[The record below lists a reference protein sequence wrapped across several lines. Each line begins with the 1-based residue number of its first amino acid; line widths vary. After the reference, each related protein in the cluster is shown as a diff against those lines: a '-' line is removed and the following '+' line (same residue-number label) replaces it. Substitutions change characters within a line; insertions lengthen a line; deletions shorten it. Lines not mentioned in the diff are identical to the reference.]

1 VFIAGLGV
9 YSGAPPAKRIK
20 QLTNTALNLLTRI
33 RGQTTIL
40 LTSLGHS
47 GTHWSAATFY
57 LLVPFIAKDLGLT
70 YSEAGLFVALFHSG
84 ALVANFSSGLLTDIT
99 GRRVLFQF
107 ISLAVGA
114 TALMMFGFTKHYVVL
129 CTMVVLIGA
138 TNNLWHPPAISY
150 LSSHYPKSRG
160 YALAIHGLGANLGDA
175 IGPLAAGF
183 LLLSFT
189 WQGTAVAN
197 SIPIFIIA
205 AILLIYLLPRDGPN
219 ADGGPRGMGLRDY
232 FIGMW
237 FVVKERAV
245 LGLCLMTGLRAMAQT
260 GLLAFLPLYLANVM
274 EIGPLWMGVTLMG
287 MQVGGM
293 IATPVA
299 GILSDRIGRRSVV
312 VAGLSSTTILIVV
325 LTFVT
330 NDVAYIVG
338 VSVLGLSLYAVR
350 PVVQSWMLDLTPERL
365 GGSATSLMFGM
376 QSGLSII
383 MPVIGG
389 VIADAY
395 GLKMVF
401 YFIAAAML
409 AANIV
414 AMTLTKDAQTAN
426 VPAA

>member
-1 VFIAGLGV
+1 M
-9 YSGAPPAKRIK
+9 SKMSR
-20 QLTNTALNLLTRI
+20 TLLTRI

-70 YSEAGLFVALFHSG
+70 YSQAGLFVALFHSG

-99 GRRVLFQF
+99 GRRVLLQF
-107 ISLAVGA
+107 ISLAVGGL
-114 TALMMFGFTKHYVVL
+114 ALMAFGFTTHYVVL
-129 CTMVVLIGA
+129 CAMVLLIGA

-150 LSSHYPKSRG
+150 LSSHYPRSRG
-160 YALAIHGLGANLGDA
+160 YALAIHGLGANIGDA
-175 IGPLAAGF
+175 VAPLVAGV

-197 SIPIFIIA
+197 SVPILVVA
-205 AILLIYLLPRDGPN
+205 AILLIYLMPHDGPS
-219 ADGGPRGMGLRDY
+219 ADGGRRGMGLRDY
-232 FIGMW
+232 FSGMLS
-237 FVVKERAV
+237 VIKERAV

-274 EIGPLWMGVTLMG
+274 EIGPFWMGVTLMG

-293 IATPVA
+293 IATPIA

-312 VAGLSSTTILIVV
+312 VAGLSGTTILIIA

-330 NDVAYIVG
+330 NDFAYIAG
-338 VSVLGLSLYAVR
+338 VSVLGLTLYAVR
-350 PVVQSWMLDLTPERL
+350 PVVQSWMLDLTPDRL

-376 QSGLSII
+376 QSGLAII
-383 MPVIGG
+383 MPIIGG
-389 VIADAY
+389 IIADAY
-395 GLKMVF
+395 GLKAVF

-414 AMTLTKDAQTAN
+414 AMTLTRDAPTEDAH
-426 VPAA
+426 AT

>member
-1 VFIAGLGV
+1 M
-9 YSGAPPAKRIK
+9 YSGAPSAAGK
-20 QLTNTALNLLTRI
+20 QLSDFSSNLLTRI
-33 RGQTTIL
+33 QGQTTIL

-70 YSEAGLFVALFHSG
+70 YSQAGLFVALFHSG

-99 GRRVLFQF
+99 GRRVLLQF
-107 ISLAVGA
+107 ISLAVGSL
-114 TALMMFGFTKHYVVL
+114 ALMAFGFTSHYVVL
-129 CTMVVLIGA
+129 CAMVLLIGA

-160 YALAIHGLGANLGDA
+160 YALAIHGLGANIGDA
-175 IGPLAAGF
+175 VAPLVAGV

-197 SIPIFIIA
+197 SIPILVVA
-205 AILLIYLLPRDGPN
+205 GVLLIYLMPHDGPS
-219 ADGGPRGMGLRDY
+219 ADGIRRGMGLRDY
-232 FIGMW
+232 FTGMLS
-237 FVVKERAV
+237 VIKERAV
-245 LGLCLMTGLRAMAQT
+245 LGLCLMTGLRAVAQT

-293 IATPVA
+293 IATPMA

-312 VAGLSSTTILIVV
+312 VAGLSSTTILIIA

-330 NDVAYIVG
+330 NDIAYIVG

-350 PVVQSWMLDLTPERL
+350 PVVQSWMLDLTPDRL
-365 GGSATSLMFGM
+365 GGSATSLMFGV
-376 QSGLSII
+376 QSGLAII
-383 MPVIGG
+383 MPIIGG
-389 VIADAY
+389 IIADAY
-395 GLKMVF
+395 GLKAVF

-414 AMTLTKDAQTAN
+414 AMTLTRDAPIENARAT
-426 VPAA
+426 

>member
-1 VFIAGLGV
+1 M
-9 YSGAPPAKRIK
+9 SR
-20 QLTNTALNLLTRI
+20 TLLTRI

-70 YSEAGLFVALFHSG
+70 YSQAGLFVALFHSG

-99 GRRVLFQF
+99 GRRVLLQF
-107 ISLAVGA
+107 ISLAVGGL
-114 TALMMFGFTKHYVVL
+114 ALMAFGFTTHYVVL
-129 CTMVVLIGA
+129 CAMVLLIGA

-150 LSSHYPKSRG
+150 LSSHYPRSRG
-160 YALAIHGLGANLGDA
+160 YALAIHGLGANIGDA
-175 IGPLAAGF
+175 VAPLVAGV

-197 SIPIFIIA
+197 SVPILVVA
-205 AILLIYLLPRDGPN
+205 AILLIYLMPHDGPS
-219 ADGGPRGMGLRDY
+219 ADGGRRGMGLRDY
-232 FIGMW
+232 FSGMLS
-237 FVVKERAV
+237 VIKERAV

-274 EIGPLWMGVTLMG
+274 EIGPFWMGVTLMG

-293 IATPVA
+293 IATPIA

-312 VAGLSSTTILIVV
+312 VAGLSGTTILIIA

-330 NDVAYIVG
+330 NDFAYIAG
-338 VSVLGLSLYAVR
+338 VSVLGLTLYAVR
-350 PVVQSWMLDLTPERL
+350 PVVQSWMLDLTPDRL

-376 QSGLSII
+376 QSGLAII
-383 MPVIGG
+383 MPIIGG
-389 VIADAY
+389 IIADAY
-395 GLKMVF
+395 GLKAVF

-414 AMTLTKDAQTAN
+414 AMTLTRDAPTEDAH
-426 VPAA
+426 AT

>member
-1 VFIAGLGV
+1 MSEI
-9 YSGAPPAKRIK
+9 
-20 QLTNTALNLLTRI
+20 ALNLLTRI

-70 YSEAGLFVALFHSG
+70 YGEAGLFVALFHTG

-114 TALMMFGFTKHYVVL
+114 AALMMFGFTKQYLVL
-129 CTMVVLIGA
+129 CALVLVIGA
-138 TNNLWHPPAISY
+138 TNNLWHPPALAY
-150 LSSHYPKSRG
+150 LSSSYPKSRG

-175 IGPLAAGF
+175 VAPLAAGA

-189 WQGTAVAN
+189 WQGTAIAN
-197 SIPIFIIA
+197 SLPIFMVA
-205 AILLIYLLPRDGPN
+205 AILLVFLLPHDGPA
-219 ADGGPRGMGLRDY
+219 ADGASRGMGLRDY
-232 FIGMW
+232 FVGMW
-237 FVVKERAV
+237 SVVKERAV

-274 EIGPLWMGVTLMG
+274 EIGPLWMGVALMG

-293 IATPVA
+293 IATPIA
-299 GILSDRIGRRSVV
+299 GILSDHVGRRPVV
-312 VAGLSSTTILIVV
+312 VAGLSGTTLLIVA

-376 QSGLSII
+376 QSGLAIA

-389 VIADAY
+389 MIADIY
-395 GLKMVF
+395 GLRAVF

-409 AANIV
+409 AANVV
-414 AMTLTKDAQTAN
+414 AMTLTRDA
-426 VPAA
+426 

>member
-1 VFIAGLGV
+1 M
-9 YSGAPPAKRIK
+9 YSGAPSAAGK
-20 QLTNTALNLLTRI
+20 QLSEISNTLLARI
-33 RGQTTIL
+33 QGQTTIL

-57 LLVPFIAKDLGLT
+57 LLVPFIAKDLGLS
-70 YSEAGLFVALFHSG
+70 YSQAGLFVALFHSG

-99 GRRVLFQF
+99 GRRVLLQF
-107 ISLAVGA
+107 ISLAVGGL
-114 TALMMFGFTKHYVVL
+114 ALMAFGFTTHYVVL
-129 CTMVVLIGA
+129 CAMVLLIGA

-160 YALAIHGLGANLGDA
+160 YALAIHGLGANIGDA
-175 IGPLAAGF
+175 VAPLVAGV

-197 SIPIFIIA
+197 SVPILVVA
-205 AILLIYLLPRDGPN
+205 GILLIYLMPHDRPS
-219 ADGGPRGMGLRDY
+219 ADGTRRGMGLRDY
-232 FIGMW
+232 FIGMLS
-237 FVVKERAV
+237 VIKERAV

-293 IATPVA
+293 IATPIA

-312 VAGLSSTTILIVV
+312 VAGLSSTTILIIA

-330 NDVAYIVG
+330 NDIAYIVG

-350 PVVQSWMLDLTPERL
+350 PVVQSWMLDLTPDRL

-376 QSGLSII
+376 QSGLAII
-383 MPVIGG
+383 MPIIGG
-389 VIADAY
+389 IIADAY
-395 GLKMVF
+395 GLKAVF

-409 AANIV
+409 AANVV
-414 AMTLTKDAQTAN
+414 AMTLTRDAKAEN
-426 VPAA
+426 VRAT

>member
-1 VFIAGLGV
+1 M
-9 YSGAPPAKRIK
+9 SR
-20 QLTNTALNLLTRI
+20 TLLTRI

-70 YSEAGLFVALFHSG
+70 YSQAGLFVALFHSG
-84 ALVANFSSGLLTDIT
+84 ALVANFSSGLLTDIA
-99 GRRVLFQF
+99 GRRVLLQF
-107 ISLAVGA
+107 ISLAVGGL
-114 TALMMFGFTKHYVVL
+114 ALMAFGFTTHYVVL
-129 CTMVVLIGA
+129 CAMVLLIGA

-160 YALAIHGLGANLGDA
+160 YALAIHGLGANIGDA
-175 IGPLAAGF
+175 IAPLVAGV

-197 SIPIFIIA
+197 SVPILVVA
-205 AILLIYLLPRDGPN
+205 AILLIYSMPHDGPN
-219 ADGGPRGMGLRDY
+219 VDGGRRGMGLRDY
-232 FIGMW
+232 FSGMLS
-237 FVVKERAV
+237 VIKERAV

-274 EIGPLWMGVTLMG
+274 EIGPFWMGVTLMG

-293 IATPVA
+293 IATPIA

-312 VAGLSSTTILIVV
+312 VAGLSGTTILIIA

-330 NDVAYIVG
+330 NDFAYIAG
-338 VSVLGLSLYAVR
+338 VSLLGLTLYAVR
-350 PVVQSWMLDLTPERL
+350 PVVQSWMLDLTPDRL

-376 QSGLSII
+376 QSGLAII
-383 MPVIGG
+383 MPIIGG
-389 VIADAY
+389 IIADAY
-395 GLKMVF
+395 GLKAVF

-414 AMTLTKDAQTAN
+414 AMTLTRDAPTEGAH
-426 VPAA
+426 AT

>member
-1 VFIAGLGV
+1 M
-9 YSGAPPAKRIK
+9 SR
-20 QLTNTALNLLTRI
+20 TLLTRI

-70 YSEAGLFVALFHSG
+70 YSQAGLFVALFHSG

-99 GRRVLFQF
+99 GRRVLLQF
-107 ISLAVGA
+107 ISLAVGGL
-114 TALMMFGFTKHYVVL
+114 ALMAFGFTAHYVVL
-129 CTMVVLIGA
+129 CAMVLLIGA

-150 LSSHYPKSRG
+150 LSSHYPRSRG
-160 YALAIHGLGANLGDA
+160 YALAIHGLGANIGDA
-175 IGPLAAGF
+175 VAPLVAGV

-197 SIPIFIIA
+197 SVPILVVA
-205 AILLIYLLPRDGPN
+205 AILLIYLMPHDGPS
-219 ADGGPRGMGLRDY
+219 ADGGRRGMGLRDY
-232 FIGMW
+232 FSGMLS
-237 FVVKERAV
+237 VIKERAV

-274 EIGPLWMGVTLMG
+274 EIGPFWMGVTLMG

-293 IATPVA
+293 IATPIA

-312 VAGLSSTTILIVV
+312 VAGLSGTTILIIA

-330 NDVAYIVG
+330 NDFAYIAG
-338 VSVLGLSLYAVR
+338 VSVLGLTLYAVR
-350 PVVQSWMLDLTPERL
+350 PVVQSWMLDLTPDRL

-376 QSGLSII
+376 QSGLAII
-383 MPVIGG
+383 MPIIGG
-389 VIADAY
+389 IIADAY
-395 GLKMVF
+395 GLKAVF

-414 AMTLTKDAQTAN
+414 AMTLTRDAPTEDAH
-426 VPAA
+426 AT

>member
-1 VFIAGLGV
+1 V
-9 YSGAPPAKRIK
+9 YSGAPSTAEKLLSEISRTLLARI
-20 QLTNTALNLLTRI
+20 Q
-33 RGQTTIL
+33 GQTTIL

-70 YSEAGLFVALFHSG
+70 YSQAGLFVALFHSG

-99 GRRVLFQF
+99 GRRVLLQF
-107 ISLAVGA
+107 ISLAVGGL
-114 TALMMFGFTKHYVVL
+114 ALMAFGFTTHYIVL
-129 CTMVVLIGA
+129 CAMVVLIGA

-160 YALAIHGLGANLGDA
+160 YALAIHGLGANIGDA
-175 IGPLAAGF
+175 VAPLVAGV

-197 SIPIFIIA
+197 SIPILVVA
-205 AILLIYLLPRDGPN
+205 GILLIYLMPHDRPS
-219 ADGGPRGMGLRDY
+219 ADGIRRGMGLRDY
-232 FIGMW
+232 FTGMLT
-237 FVVKERAV
+237 VIKERAV

-293 IATPVA
+293 IATPIA

-312 VAGLSSTTILIVV
+312 VAGLSSTTILIIA

-330 NDVAYIVG
+330 NDIAYIVG

-350 PVVQSWMLDLTPERL
+350 PVVQSWMLDLTPDRL

-376 QSGLSII
+376 QSGLAII
-383 MPVIGG
+383 MPIIGG
-389 VIADAY
+389 IIADAY
-395 GLKMVF
+395 GLKAVF

-414 AMTLTKDAQTAN
+414 AMTLTRDAKAEN
-426 VPAA
+426 VRAT

>member
-1 VFIAGLGV
+1 LSEI
-9 YSGAPPAKRIK
+9 SS
-20 QLTNTALNLLTRI
+20 NLLTRI
-33 RGQTTIL
+33 QGQTTIL

-57 LLVPFIAKDLGLT
+57 LLVPFIAKDLNLT
-70 YSEAGLFVALFHSG
+70 YSQAGLFVALFHSG

-99 GRRVLFQF
+99 GRHVLLQF
-107 ISLAVGA
+107 ISLAGGGL
-114 TALMMFGFTKHYVVL
+114 ALMAFGFTTHYVVL
-129 CTMVVLIGA
+129 CAMVLLIGA

-150 LSSHYPKSRG
+150 LSSQYPKSRG
-160 YALAIHGLGANLGDA
+160 YALAIHGLGANIGDA
-175 IGPLAAGF
+175 VAPLVAGA

-189 WQGTAVAN
+189 WQGTAVVN
-197 SIPIFIIA
+197 SVPILVVA
-205 AILLIYLLPRDGPN
+205 GILLIYLMPHDRPN
-219 ADGGPRGMGLRDY
+219 TEGSIRGMGLREY
-232 FIGMW
+232 FSGM
-237 FVVKERAV
+237 FSVIKERAV

-293 IATPVA
+293 IATPIA

-312 VAGLSSTTILIVV
+312 VAGLSSTTILIIA

-330 NDVAYIVG
+330 NDIAYIIG

-376 QSGLSII
+376 QSGLAI
-383 MPVIGG
+383 MMPIIGG
-389 VIADAY
+389 IIADVH
-395 GLKMVF
+395 GLKAVF

-414 AMTLTKDAQTAN
+414 AMTLTRDAKTENTHAT
-426 VPAA
+426 

>member
-1 VFIAGLGV
+1 M
-9 YSGAPPAKRIK
+9 
-20 QLTNTALNLLTRI
+20 LTRI
-33 RGQTTIL
+33 QGQTTIL

-57 LLVPFIAKDLGLT
+57 LLVPFIAKDLNLT
-70 YSEAGLFVALFHSG
+70 YSQAGLFVALFHSG

-99 GRRVLFQF
+99 GRHVLLQF
-107 ISLAVGA
+107 ISLAGGGL
-114 TALMMFGFTKHYVVL
+114 ALMAFGFTTHYVVL
-129 CTMVVLIGA
+129 CAMVLLIGA

-150 LSSHYPKSRG
+150 LSSQYPKSRG
-160 YALAIHGLGANLGDA
+160 YALAIHGLGANIGDA
-175 IGPLAAGF
+175 VAPLVAGA
-183 LLLSFT
+183 LLLTFT
-189 WQGTAVAN
+189 WQGTAVVN
-197 SIPIFIIA
+197 SVPILVVA
-205 AILLIYLLPRDGPN
+205 GILLIYLMPHDRPN
-219 ADGGPRGMGLRDY
+219 TEGSIRGMGLREY
-232 FIGMW
+232 FSGM
-237 FVVKERAV
+237 FSVIKERAV

-293 IATPVA
+293 IATPIA

-312 VAGLSSTTILIVV
+312 VAGLSSTTILIIA

-330 NDVAYIVG
+330 NDIAYIIG

-376 QSGLSII
+376 QSGLAI
-383 MPVIGG
+383 MMPIIGG
-389 VIADAY
+389 IIADVH
-395 GLKMVF
+395 GLKAVF

-414 AMTLTKDAQTAN
+414 AMTLTRDAKTENTHAT
-426 VPAA
+426 

>member
-1 VFIAGLGV
+1 M
-9 YSGAPPAKRIK
+9 SR
-20 QLTNTALNLLTRI
+20 TLLTRI
-33 RGQTTIL
+33 QGQTTIL

-70 YSEAGLFVALFHSG
+70 YSQAGLFVALFHSG

-99 GRRVLFQF
+99 GRRVLLQF
-107 ISLAVGA
+107 ISLAVGGL
-114 TALMMFGFTKHYVVL
+114 ALMAFGFTTHYVVL
-129 CTMVVLIGA
+129 CAMVLLIGA

-160 YALAIHGLGANLGDA
+160 YALAIHGLGANIGDA
-175 IGPLAAGF
+175 IAPLVAGV

-197 SIPIFIIA
+197 SVPILVVA
-205 AILLIYLLPRDGPN
+205 AILLIYLMPHDGPN
-219 ADGGPRGMGLRDY
+219 VDGGRRGMGLRDY
-232 FIGMW
+232 FSGMLS
-237 FVVKERAV
+237 VIKERAV

-260 GLLAFLPLYLANVM
+260 GLLAFLPLYLANIM
-274 EIGPLWMGVTLMG
+274 GIGPFWMGVTLMG

-293 IATPVA
+293 IATPIA

-312 VAGLSSTTILIVV
+312 VAGLSGTTILIIA

-330 NDVAYIVG
+330 NDFAYIAG
-338 VSVLGLSLYAVR
+338 VSVLGLTLYAVR
-350 PVVQSWMLDLTPERL
+350 PVVQSWMLDLTPDRL

-376 QSGLSII
+376 QSGLAII
-383 MPVIGG
+383 MPIIGG
-389 VIADAY
+389 IIADAY
-395 GLKMVF
+395 GLKAVF

-414 AMTLTKDAQTAN
+414 AMTLTKDAPIEDAHAT
-426 VPAA
+426 

>member
-1 VFIAGLGV
+1 MSEI
-9 YSGAPPAKRIK
+9 
-20 QLTNTALNLLTRI
+20 ALNLLTRI

-70 YSEAGLFVALFHSG
+70 YSEAGLFVALFHTG

-107 ISLAVGA
+107 ISLAVGGA
-114 TALMMFGFTKHYVVL
+114 ALMMFGFTKQYLVL
-129 CTMVVLIGA
+129 CAMVLMIGA
-138 TNNLWHPPAISY
+138 TNNLWHPPAIAY
-150 LSSHYPKSRG
+150 LSSNYPKSRG

-175 IGPLAAGF
+175 VAPLAAGA

-189 WQGTAVAN
+189 WQGAAVAN
-197 SIPIFIIA
+197 SLPIFGVA
-205 AILLIYLLPRDGPN
+205 AILLVFLLPRDGLA

-232 FIGMW
+232 FVGMW
-237 FVVKERAV
+237 SVVKERAV
-245 LGLCLMTGLRAMAQT
+245 LGLCLMTGLRSMAQT
-260 GLLAFLPLYLANVM
+260 GLLAFLPLYLADVM
-274 EIGPLWMGVTLMG
+274 EFGPLWMGVALMG

-299 GILSDRIGRRSVV
+299 GILSDRVGRRPVV
-312 VAGLSSTTILIVV
+312 VAGLSGTTILIVA

-376 QSGLSII
+376 QSGLAVA
-383 MPVIGG
+383 MPIIGG
-389 VIADAY
+389 MIADIY
-395 GLKMVF
+395 GLKAVF

-414 AMTLTKDAQTAN
+414 AMTLTRDAQTKGAG
-426 VPAA
+426 AS

>member
-1 VFIAGLGV
+1 MSEI
-9 YSGAPPAKRIK
+9 SS
-20 QLTNTALNLLTRI
+20 NLLTRI
-33 RGQTTIL
+33 QGQTTIL

-57 LLVPFIAKDLGLT
+57 LLVPFIAKDLNLT
-70 YSEAGLFVALFHSG
+70 YSQAGLFVALFHSG

-99 GRRVLFQF
+99 GRHVLLQF
-107 ISLAVGA
+107 ISLTGGGL
-114 TALMMFGFTKHYVVL
+114 ALMAFGFTTHYVVL
-129 CTMVVLIGA
+129 CAMVLLIGA

-150 LSSHYPKSRG
+150 LSSQYPKSRG
-160 YALAIHGLGANLGDA
+160 YALAIHGLGANIGDA
-175 IGPLAAGF
+175 VAPLVAGA

-189 WQGTAVAN
+189 WQGTAVVN
-197 SIPIFIIA
+197 SIPILVVA
-205 AILLIYLLPRDGPN
+205 GILLIYLMPNDRPNTDGSI
-219 ADGGPRGMGLRDY
+219 RGMGLREY
-232 FIGMW
+232 FSGM
-237 FVVKERAV
+237 FSVIKERAV

-293 IATPVA
+293 IATPIA

-312 VAGLSSTTILIVV
+312 VAGLSSTTILIIA

-330 NDVAYIVG
+330 NDIAYIIG

-350 PVVQSWMLDLTPERL
+350 PVVQSWMLDLTPDRL

-376 QSGLSII
+376 QSGLAI
-383 MPVIGG
+383 MMPIIGG
-389 VIADAY
+389 IIADVY
-395 GLKMVF
+395 GLKAVF

-414 AMTLTKDAQTAN
+414 AMTLTRDAKT
-426 VPAA
+426 

>member
-1 VFIAGLGV
+1 MYPGTPSTAE
-9 YSGAPPAKRIK
+9 K
-20 QLTNTALNLLTRI
+20 QLSEISSTLLARI
-33 RGQTTIL
+33 QGQTTIL

-70 YSEAGLFVALFHSG
+70 YSQAGLFVALFHSG

-99 GRRVLFQF
+99 GRRVLLQF
-107 ISLAVGA
+107 ISLAVGGL
-114 TALMMFGFTKHYVVL
+114 ALMAFGFTTHYIVL
-129 CTMVVLIGA
+129 CAMVVLIGA

-160 YALAIHGLGANLGDA
+160 YALAIHGLGANIGDA
-175 IGPLAAGF
+175 VAPLVAGV

-197 SIPIFIIA
+197 SIPILVVA
-205 AILLIYLLPRDGPN
+205 GILLIYLMPHDRPS
-219 ADGGPRGMGLRDY
+219 ADGIRRGMGLRDY
-232 FIGMW
+232 FTGMLT
-237 FVVKERAV
+237 VIKERAV

-293 IATPVA
+293 IATPIA

-312 VAGLSSTTILIVV
+312 VAGLSSTTILIIA

-330 NDVAYIVG
+330 NDIAYIVG

-350 PVVQSWMLDLTPERL
+350 PVVQSWMLDLTPDRL

-376 QSGLSII
+376 QSGLAII
-383 MPVIGG
+383 MPIIGG
-389 VIADAY
+389 IIADAY
-395 GLKMVF
+395 GLKAVF

-409 AANIV
+409 AANVV
-414 AMTLTKDAQTAN
+414 AMTLTKDANAEN
-426 VPAA
+426 VRAT

>member
-1 VFIAGLGV
+1 LSEI
-9 YSGAPPAKRIK
+9 SS
-20 QLTNTALNLLTRI
+20 NLLTRI
-33 RGQTTIL
+33 QGQTTIL

-57 LLVPFIAKDLGLT
+57 LLVPFIAKDLNLT
-70 YSEAGLFVALFHSG
+70 YSQAGLFVALFHSG

-99 GRRVLFQF
+99 GRHVLLQF
-107 ISLAVGA
+107 ISLAGGGL
-114 TALMMFGFTKHYVVL
+114 ALMAFGFTTHYVVL
-129 CTMVVLIGA
+129 CAMVLLIGA

-150 LSSHYPKSRG
+150 LSSQYPKSRG
-160 YALAIHGLGANLGDA
+160 YALAIHGLGANIGDA
-175 IGPLAAGF
+175 VAPLVAGA
-183 LLLSFT
+183 LLLTFT
-189 WQGTAVAN
+189 WQGTAVVN
-197 SIPIFIIA
+197 SVPILVVA
-205 AILLIYLLPRDGPN
+205 GILLIYLMPHDRPN
-219 ADGGPRGMGLRDY
+219 TEGSIRGMGLREY
-232 FIGMW
+232 FSGM
-237 FVVKERAV
+237 FSVIKERAV

-293 IATPVA
+293 IATPIA

-312 VAGLSSTTILIVV
+312 VAGLSSTTILIIA

-330 NDVAYIVG
+330 NDIAYIIG

-376 QSGLSII
+376 QSGLAI
-383 MPVIGG
+383 MMPIIGG
-389 VIADAY
+389 IIADVH
-395 GLKMVF
+395 GLKAVF

-414 AMTLTKDAQTAN
+414 AMTLTRDAKTENTHAT
-426 VPAA
+426 

>member
-1 VFIAGLGV
+1 M
-9 YSGAPPAKRIK
+9 SKMSR
-20 QLTNTALNLLTRI
+20 NLLTRI

-70 YSEAGLFVALFHSG
+70 YSQAGLFVALFHSG

-99 GRRVLFQF
+99 GRRVLLQF
-107 ISLAVGA
+107 ISLAVGGL
-114 TALMMFGFTKHYVVL
+114 ALMAFGFTTHYVVL
-129 CTMVVLIGA
+129 CAMVLLIGA

-150 LSSHYPKSRG
+150 LSSHYPRSRG
-160 YALAIHGLGANLGDA
+160 YALAIHGLGANIGDA
-175 IGPLAAGF
+175 VAPLVAGV

-197 SIPIFIIA
+197 SVPILVVA
-205 AILLIYLLPRDGPN
+205 AILLIYLMPHDGPS
-219 ADGGPRGMGLRDY
+219 ADGGRRGMGLRDY
-232 FIGMW
+232 FSGMLS
-237 FVVKERAV
+237 VIKERAV

-274 EIGPLWMGVTLMG
+274 EIGPFWMGVTLMG

-293 IATPVA
+293 IATPIA

-312 VAGLSSTTILIVV
+312 VAGLSGTTILIIA

-330 NDVAYIVG
+330 NDFAYIAG
-338 VSVLGLSLYAVR
+338 VSVLGLTLYAVR
-350 PVVQSWMLDLTPERL
+350 PVVQSWMLDLTPDRL

-376 QSGLSII
+376 QSGLAII
-383 MPVIGG
+383 MPIIGG
-389 VIADAY
+389 IIADAY
-395 GLKMVF
+395 GLKAVF

-414 AMTLTKDAQTAN
+414 AMTLTRDAPTEDAH
-426 VPAA
+426 AT

>member
-1 VFIAGLGV
+1 M
-9 YSGAPPAKRIK
+9 SKMSR
-20 QLTNTALNLLTRI
+20 TLLTRI
-33 RGQTTIL
+33 RGQTNIL

-70 YSEAGLFVALFHSG
+70 YSQAGLFVALFHSG

-99 GRRVLFQF
+99 GRRVLLQF
-107 ISLAVGA
+107 ISLAVGGL
-114 TALMMFGFTKHYVVL
+114 ALMAFGFTAHYVVL
-129 CTMVVLIGA
+129 CAMVLLIGA

-150 LSSHYPKSRG
+150 LSSHYPRSRG
-160 YALAIHGLGANLGDA
+160 YALAIHGLGANIGDA
-175 IGPLAAGF
+175 VAPLVAGV

-197 SIPIFIIA
+197 SVPILVVA
-205 AILLIYLLPRDGPN
+205 AILLIYLMPHDGPS
-219 ADGGPRGMGLRDY
+219 ADGGRRGMGLRDY
-232 FIGMW
+232 FSGMLS
-237 FVVKERAV
+237 VIKERAV

-274 EIGPLWMGVTLMG
+274 EIGPFWMGVTLMG

-293 IATPVA
+293 IATPIA

-312 VAGLSSTTILIVV
+312 VAGLSGTTILIIA

-330 NDVAYIVG
+330 NDFAYIAG
-338 VSVLGLSLYAVR
+338 VSVLGLTLYAVR
-350 PVVQSWMLDLTPERL
+350 PVVQSWMLDLTPDRL

-376 QSGLSII
+376 QSGLAII
-383 MPVIGG
+383 MPIIGG
-389 VIADAY
+389 IIADAY
-395 GLKMVF
+395 GLKAVF

-414 AMTLTKDAQTAN
+414 AMTLTRDAPTEDAH
-426 VPAA
+426 AT